1 MQPTEDIR
9 SDETI
14 AKLLSKMPDEVSSSF
29 TEPQLSQLRLVLG
42 ARQWGKHKVDLR
54 GTFGIGRTRYYYVFV
69 AGRNI
74 RHYQRPGQV
83 GRLMLASFIALA
95 LIGASIVGLLLLYL
109 LRSALGIDIFGDFS
123 LGIWHW
129 FKSL

>member
-54 GTFGIGRTRYYYVFV
+54 GTFW
-69 AGRNI
+69 
-74 RHYQRPGQV
+74 HWQD
-83 GRLMLASFIALA
+83 S
-95 LIGASIVGLLLLYL
+95 LLLCICRWTEYSPL
-109 LRSALGIDIFGDFS
+109 STTGTSWPFNVGIIHRISVNWRVDSRVIAAI
-123 LGIWHW
+123 LC
-129 FKSL
+129 

>member
-1 MQPTEDIR
+1 MQANEDIR

-14 AKLLSKMPDEVSSSF
+14 KTLLSKMPQEVSASF
-29 TEPQLSQLRLVLG
+29 TEPQLSQLRLILG
-42 ARQWGKHKVDLR
+42 ARQWGKHKIDIR
-54 GTFGIGRTRYYYVFV
+54 GTFGIGRIRYYYVFV

-83 GRLMLASFIALA
+83 GRLMLAA
-95 LIGASIVGLLLLYL
+95 LIAIGLIAAMAVGLLLLYL
-109 LRSALGIDIFGDFS
+109 LKSALGIDIFTDFS

-129 FKSL
+129 FKS